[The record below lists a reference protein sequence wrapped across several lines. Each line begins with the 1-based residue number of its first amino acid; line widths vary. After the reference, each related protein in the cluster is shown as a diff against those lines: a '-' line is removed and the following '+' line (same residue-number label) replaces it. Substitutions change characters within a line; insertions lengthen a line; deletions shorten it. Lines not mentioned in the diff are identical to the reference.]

1 MDATLEVKDGRA
13 VVSVDHGINI
23 PYVRVQ
29 RIATRTFNKY
39 RKEHSIHGP
48 WALRGRETR
57 DTGGYIVSTDYTYIE
72 MR

>member
-1 MDATLEVKDGRA
+1 MDATLEVTEGKA

-29 RIATRTFNKY
+29 RIATRKFNQY
-39 RKEHSIHGP
+39 RKEHRLMAP
-48 WALRGRETR
+48 WALVDRQTRES
-57 DTGGYIVSTDYTYIE
+57 GGYTVSTDYTYIQ

>member
-1 MDATLEVKDGRA
+1 MKAELTVEEGKA

-39 RKEHSIHGP
+39 RKEHSLHAP
-48 WALRGRETR
+48 WVLTDRQTH
-57 DTGGYIVSTDYTYIE
+57 DSGGYTVSTDYTYTQ

>member
-1 MDATLEVKDGRA
+1 MKAELTVEEGKA

-39 RKEHSIHGP
+39 RKEHRLYAP
-48 WALRGRETR
+48 WALVDRETH
-57 DTGGYIVSTDYTYIE
+57 DTGGYIVSTDYTYIQ

>member
-1 MDATLEVKDGRA
+1 MNAEIEVKKGKA

-29 RIATRTFNKY
+29 RVATRKFNQY
-39 RKEHSIHGP
+39 RREHRLYAP
-48 WALRGRETR
+48 WALTDRQTR
-57 DTGGYIVSTDYTYIE
+57 DSGGYVVSTEYTYIQ

>member
-1 MDATLEVKDGRA
+1 MDTSVQVTEGKA

-29 RIATRTFNKY
+29 RRATREFNKY
-39 RKEHSIHGP
+39 RKEHSLHAP
-48 WALRGRETR
+48 WALVDRQTR
-57 DTGGYIVSTDYTYIE
+57 DSGGYTVSTDYTYIQ

>member
-1 MDATLEVKDGRA
+1 MKAELQIKEGRA

-29 RIATRTFNKY
+29 RIATRKFNQY
-39 RKEHSIHGP
+39 RKEHRLMAP
-48 WALRGRETR
+48 WALVDRQTH
-57 DTGGYIVSTDYTYIE
+57 DSGGYTVSTDYTYVQ